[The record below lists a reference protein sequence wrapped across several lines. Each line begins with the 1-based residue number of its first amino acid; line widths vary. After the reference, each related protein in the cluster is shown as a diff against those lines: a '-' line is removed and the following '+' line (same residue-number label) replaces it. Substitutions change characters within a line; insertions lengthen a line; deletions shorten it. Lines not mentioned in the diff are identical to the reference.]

1 MCKLCSTLRSEW
13 FPFIVWGS
21 GGWTLVSLQLLV
33 VSFSLHFRVVFA
45 SFFCVVNSVSVEE
58 AAKPRLCCCAH
69 VAVSM
74 GEAAKRISSRVS
86 ACLLPS
92 PCLWGKLQSL
102 VSSFCLS
109 SGVAM
114 SMGEA
119 ARPRLFC
126 CAHVAVSMGET
137 AKPHSFCCV
146 ESLLV
151 LGSSLCKLCSTQ
163 YWEVF
168 CASFIV
174 QCSTGNVFV
183 QAL

>member
-1 MCKLCSTLRSEW
+1 M
-13 FPFIVWGS
+13 
-21 GGWTLVSLQLLV
+21 
-33 VSFSLHFRVVFA
+33 
-45 SFFCVVNSVSVEE
+45 EE
-58 AAKPRLCCCAH
+58 AAKPRLFCCAH
-69 VAVSM
+69 VAVSL
-74 GEAAKRISSRVS
+74 GEAAKSISSRVS

-109 SGVAM
+109 SAVAM

-119 ARPRLFC
+119 AKPRLFC
-126 CAHVAVSMGET
+126 CAHVAVSVGET
-137 AKPHSFCCV
+137 AKPCSFCCV

-168 CASFIV
+168 CASFVV